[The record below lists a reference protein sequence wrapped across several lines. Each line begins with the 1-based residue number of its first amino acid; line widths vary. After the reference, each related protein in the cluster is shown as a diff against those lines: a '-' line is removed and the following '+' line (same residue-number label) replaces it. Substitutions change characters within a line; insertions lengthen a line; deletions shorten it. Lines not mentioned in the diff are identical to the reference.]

1 MSSRY
6 ASGKNAIAQ
15 CDRCGVRVKLKE
27 LRRQV
32 IKTKLVPIKVCR
44 SCYDPDHPQLR
55 IGMYPVY
62 DPQAVRDP
70 RPETGYETA
79 GLSTLGVTS
88 EGSRVIQWGWAP
100 VGGGSS
106 DVSRTPN
113 NLVAQTVT
121 ANVTVTVG

>member
-70 RPETGYETA
+70 RPEIGYETA
-79 GLSTLGVTS
+79 GLSTLGVAS
-88 EGSRVIQWGWAP
+88 EGSRIIQWGWAP